1 MTETI
6 VKDPKITR
14 ATLTQATKEIE
25 FITFEVAN
33 VKQATVKPSNRVPA
47 EQALRKQLPPKPK
60 IEAWSQT
67 MNTEGKTDL
76 LQYDGNCLIGT
87 VGQCFAE
94 HRPLVLSPD
103 MIWLTILQ
111 GFANHI
117 NLDPEKYRGRFVDF
131 EGKEKIIVIRDDFI
145 KGCRENTWEE
155 VFPKFTDKIKE
166 YIGDNYDMI
175 MADFSTTGALERAAY
190 EITMMDLVQSYFS
203 YEFHTLC
210 GIPEITL
217 EGSKNDWEGVYNRA
231 EKLAS
236 FDLAWWTDSLLPV
249 LEQYIKASDGEVD
262 GDFWHSIFKESGGSG
277 GPYINGH
284 IVALFPY
291 LEGYKKKKVKN
302 TCLDWEKSRVFGGV
316 NYDNFPSGLSAA
328 PFIWKYFPT
337 NMQYDMRF
345 YAGFFG
351 SKQNMETK
359 ALKPVI
365 GWSITEEGSK
375 KMFEKEEGEG

>member
-1 MTETI
+1 MINEKYIIEGKRKSIGEILDRIDESLFKEEKMTEKMTETI

-117 NLDPEKYRGRFVDF
+117 NLDPEK
-131 EGKEKIIVIRDDFI
+131 
-145 KGCRENTWEE
+145 
-155 VFPKFTDKIKE
+155 
-166 YIGDNYDMI
+166 
-175 MADFSTTGALERAAY
+175 
-190 EITMMDLVQSYFS
+190 
-203 YEFHTLC
+203 
-210 GIPEITL
+210 
-217 EGSKNDWEGVYNRA
+217 
-231 EKLAS
+231 
-236 FDLAWWTDSLLPV
+236 
-249 LEQYIKASDGEVD
+249 
-262 GDFWHSIFKESGGSG
+262 
-277 GPYINGH
+277 
-284 IVALFPY
+284 
-291 LEGYKKKKVKN
+291 
-302 TCLDWEKSRVFGGV
+302 
-316 NYDNFPSGLSAA
+316 
-328 PFIWKYFPT
+328 
-337 NMQYDMRF
+337 
-345 YAGFFG
+345 
-351 SKQNMETK
+351 
-359 ALKPVI
+359 
-365 GWSITEEGSK
+365 
-375 KMFEKEEGEG
+375 